1 MYTIKDKNYL
11 SLLDTD
17 NKATFDII
25 VNLLNEYKS
34 DVQKGCHDIRNILAL
49 IVGNAGLLELNHK
62 DLENDIRWKQLKEDL
77 NYLNV
82 LMNAINKV
90 RYAHVIH
97 KTEFNYPELLNGI
110 ISSYTLSVDTLIEPD
125 VSMINAD
132 KSGMEYIL
140 RALLDNI
147 YECDK
152 TTRVTIRIYIKNDK
166 IYTSVADNLPAIDDD
181 TRIKLFH
188 LFNTTK
194 QNHSGLS
201 LATASIITM
210 AHDGEIS
217 YSFDNGNVFTF
228 YFKR

>member
-11 SLLDTD
+11 SLLETD
-17 NKATFDII
+17 NKDTYEFIMA
-25 VNLLNEYKS
+25 LLNEYKS
-34 DVQKGCHDIRNILAL
+34 DVQKGCHDIRNVLAL

-62 DLENDIRWKQLKEDL
+62 ELENDTRWKQIKEDL
-77 NYLNV
+77 NYLTV
-82 LMNAINKV
+82 LMNDINKV

-97 KTEFNYPELLNGI
+97 KSEFNYPELLSGI
-110 ISSYTLSVDTLIEPD
+110 ISSYTLSVNTLIEPD
-125 VSMINAD
+125 ISLINAD
-132 KSGMEYIL
+132 KSGMEYTL
-140 RALLDNI
+140 RALLNNI

-152 TTRVTIRIYIKNDK
+152 TAQVTIRIYIQNDM

-201 LATASIITM
+201 LATASLIMM

-217 YSFDNGNVFTF
+217 YSFDNGNIFTF
-228 YFKR
+228 YIKK

>member
-11 SLLDTD
+11 SLLETD
-17 NKATFDII
+17 NKDTFEFI

-82 LMNAINKV
+82 LMNDINKV

-201 LATASIITM
+201 LATASLITM

>member
-11 SLLDTD
+11 SLLETD
-17 NKATFDII
+17 NKDTFEFI

-34 DVQKGCHDIRNILAL
+34 DVQKGCHNIRNILAL

-82 LMNAINKV
+82 LMNDINKV

-201 LATASIITM
+201 LATASLITM

-217 YSFDNGNVFTF
+217 YSFNNGNVFTF

>member
-11 SLLDTD
+11 SLLETD
-17 NKATFDII
+17 NKDTFEFI

-82 LMNAINKV
+82 LMNDINKV

-201 LATASIITM
+201 LATASLITM

-217 YSFDNGNVFTF
+217 YSFNNGNVFTF